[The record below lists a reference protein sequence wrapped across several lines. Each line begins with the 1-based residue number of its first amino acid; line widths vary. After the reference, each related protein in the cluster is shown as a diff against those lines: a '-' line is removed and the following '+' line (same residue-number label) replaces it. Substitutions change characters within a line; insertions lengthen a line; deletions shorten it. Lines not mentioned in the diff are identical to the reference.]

1 MGQNKVALLNRSF
14 FMALFLLAVVVIL
27 FSACA
32 SSKSGNQVEVTVM
45 VDVTSPSGLISQVDS
60 IMLEVSAPDVKTFER
75 GLDIDARSIK
85 LKIPSGK
92 DRLFTAT
99 VVVNG
104 KSYRGVF
111 TVDIMPKESIEVV
124 VKVDVNDY
132 VAETTQETSG
142 EETAVDETST
152 METEITTESTQE
164 EEPAVVPTVR
174 LEKTFGPEQIGD
186 LCIYRYKAVVTGIP
200 EPSIQFNHDDSKG
213 AWGKDIA
220 QVNLGAG
227 ETFTLKVVVANTEGT
242 AEASIDIL
250 NEFQQDETIVSEE
263 SGSGETIQQTKTFN
277 YIGTKSGFVDSAGT
291 VSVTGA
297 VNAGDLDSGIYQRG
311 FVIFDISELEG
322 KTVISAKLIYSY
334 DLLGSP
340 FTGLGNLIVGRCNYD
355 PLDTSDLDVSFL
367 QIASFS
373 GAPPTSISN
382 DALKSLLQ
390 DVINL
395 HAGSFQLVVR
405 FSNTTNSD
413 LQSDQFRSS
422 GWKLEVTYE

>member
-1 MGQNKVALLNRSF
+1 
-14 FMALFLLAVVVIL
+14 
-27 FSACA
+27 
-32 SSKSGNQVEVTVM
+32 
-45 VDVTSPSGLISQVDS
+45 
-60 IMLEVSAPDVKTFER
+60 
-75 GLDIDARSIK
+75 
-85 LKIPSGK
+85 
-92 DRLFTAT
+92 
-99 VVVNG
+99 
-104 KSYRGVF
+104 
-111 TVDIMPKESIEVV
+111 
-124 VKVDVNDY
+124 
-132 VAETTQETSG
+132 
-142 EETAVDETST
+142 

-164 EEPAVVPTVR
+164 EEPSVAPTVR
-174 LEKTFGPEQIGD
+174 LEKIFGPEQIGN
-186 LCIYRYKAVVTGIP
+186 LCVYRYKAVVTGIP
-200 EPSIQFNHDDSKG
+200 KPAIQFNHDDSKG
-213 AWGKDIA
+213 AWGKDVA

-250 NEFQQDETIVSEE
+250 NEFQQDETTVSEE
-263 SGSGETIQQTKTFN
+263 SGSGETVQQTKTFN

-311 FVIFDISELEG
+311 FVMFDISELEG
-322 KTVISAKLIYSY
+322 KTIISAKLIYSY

-340 FTGLGNLIVGRCNYD
+340 FPGLGNMIVGRCNYD

-390 DVINL
+390 DVIDL
-395 HAGSFQLVVR
+395 HADSFQLVVR

>member
-1 MGQNKVALLNRSF
+1 MV
-14 FMALFLLAVVVIL
+14 LFLLAVVVIL

-32 SSKSGNQVEVTVM
+32 SSESGNQVEVTIR
-45 VDVTSPSGLISQVDS
+45 VDVISPSGLISQVDS
-60 IMLEVSAPDVKTFER
+60 IILEISAPDVKTFER
-75 GLDIDARSIK
+75 GLDVDARSIK

-99 VVVNG
+99 VVVDG
-104 KSYRGVF
+104 KSYRGVS
-111 TVDIMPKESIEVV
+111 TVDVMPKESIEVV
-124 VKVDVNDY
+124 VKVEVNDY
-132 VAETTQETSG
+132 VAETTLG

-152 METEITTESTQE
+152 METEITNGSTQE
-164 EEPAVVPTVR
+164 EEPAVAPTVR
-174 LEKTFGPEQIGD
+174 LEKMFGPEQNGD
-186 LCIYRYKAVVTGIP
+186 LCVYRYKAVVTGIP

-213 AWGKDIA
+213 AWGKDVA

-242 AEASIDIL
+242 AEASVDLI
-250 NEFQQDETIVSEE
+250 NEYLQDETTIDEE
-263 SGSGETIQQTKTFN
+263 DNESGETVQQTKTFN

-291 VSVTGA
+291 VNVTGA

-311 FVIFDISELEG
+311 FLIFDISGLEG

-395 HAGSFQLVVR
+395 YAGSFQLVVR